1 MFNSEQDPLSL
12 LIEIT
17 PKLAKK
23 RYRQSIYEAWDHCC
37 GYCGDKATSLDHIV
51 PRFKSGSNN
60 RNNLVPACRRCN
72 QNKASHDMK
81 EWYQQQAYFCPERLA
96 KIVTWQEQEVI
107 DIFVYNNEI
116 ESINLAAG

>member
-1 MFNSEQDPLSL
+1 MFNCEQDPLSL

-17 PKLAKK
+17 PKLAKR

-37 GYCGDKATSLDHIV
+37 GYCGEEATSLDHIV

-81 EWYQQQAYFCPERLA
+81 EWYQQQAYFCPDRLA

>member
-1 MFNSEQDPLSL
+1 MFKCEQDPLSL

-17 PKLAKK
+17 PKLAKR

-37 GYCGDKATSLDHIV
+37 GYCGEEATSLDHIV

-72 QNKASHDMK
+72 QNKASHDME
-81 EWYQQQAYFCPERLA
+81 EWYRKQAYFCPDRLA

>member
-1 MFNSEQDPLSL
+1 MFNCEQDPLSL

-17 PKLAKK
+17 PKLAKR
-23 RYRQSIYEAWDHCC
+23 RYLQSSGALQISC
-37 GYCGDKATSLDHIV
+37 GEEATSLDHIV

-72 QNKASHDMK
+72 QNKASHDME
-81 EWYQQQAYFCPERLA
+81 EWYRKQEYFCPDRLA

>member
-1 MFNSEQDPLSL
+1 MFNNEQEPLSL

-17 PKLAKK
+17 PKLAKR

-51 PRFKSGSNN
+51 PRFKSGSSN

-72 QNKASHDMK
+72 QNKASHDME
-81 EWYQQQAYFCPERLA
+81 EWYRQQDYFSEERLERLVA
-96 KIVTWQEQEVI
+96 WAETPLICPSEVYYQPGYI
-107 DIFVYNNEI
+107 P
-116 ESINLAAG
+116 AAG

>member
-1 MFNSEQDPLSL
+1 MFNCEQDPLSL

-17 PKLAKK
+17 PKLAKR

-37 GYCGDKATSLDHIV
+37 GYCGEEATSLDHIV

-96 KIVTWQEQEVI
+96 KIITWQEQEVI

>member
-37 GYCGDKATSLDHIV
+37 GYCGDKATSLDHII
-51 PRFKSGSNN
+51 PRFKSGSSN
-60 RNNLVPACRRCN
+60 RNNLIPACRRCN
-72 QNKASHDMK
+72 QNKASTEIE
-81 EWYQQQAYFCPERLA
+81 EWYTQQAFFSDARLT
-96 KIVTWQEQEVI
+96 KIKNWMNQEPI
-107 DIFVYNNEI
+107 DIFVYNSGNP
-116 ESINLAAG
+116 SLGLAS